1 MTENEKSRTGRTFLG
16 VSMTIFF
23 AKLLGFCRDIVFAK
37 FFGTGGLADLFQ
49 AVFSFPNLLFSS
61 IGTALSA
68 VNIPDLTYF
77 NSQCSREERNQYL
90 SNLLVQVSLFAGI
103 ISLLGIVF
111 APFIGRLIAQDL
123 GPDADRLAITLTRI
137 MMPTLLF
144 VSLTYLTTGVLQVHS
159 HFQLT
164 AAISV
169 PFNILIIAG
178 LFWKGSDVVFVGYL
192 TTIGWF
198 LQFFIQVPILVKE
211 KYSLRRFK
219 LNLRDTFTR
228 NLFRN
233 MVPILIG
240 NSLLQVSLIMDRNV
254 AMRLSEG
261 TTAALSYGSNLFVT
275 ITSVFIVG
283 MTTVVFP
290 RLSQYCLE
298 ADYASVRNL
307 LGQIFR
313 MLLFILVPY
322 LLLVICYRQEIITLI
337 YQRGAFDSRST
348 AMTSMAF
355 LLYSFAVLGYLCQ
368 EVFNRVFYAMKNF
381 RVPMTAS
388 LICLTLKFVFDY
400 FFYRQ
405 TGIIGLS
412 LSTSLALL
420 LYGIIM
426 TIMLS
431 REIGSFIDRELSSYL
446 LRLLLPSA
454 GLCGVVVVFQ
464 RFYQTTSVFGFLIPL
479 MISGV
484 IYLVIAH
491 FCGLSKVFF
500 AREASR

>member
-1 MTENEKSRTGRTFLG
+1 MIENQNPRTGKTFLS
-16 VSMTIFF
+16 VSATIFF
-23 AKLLGFCRDIVFAK
+23 AKLLGFCRDIVFAR
-37 FFGTGGLADLFQ
+37 FFGTAGLADLFQ

-77 NSQCSREERNQYL
+77 VKQRSQEERNQYL
-90 SNLLVQVSLFAGI
+90 ANLLAQVSLFAAL
-103 ISLLGIVF
+103 ISLLGIIS

-123 GPDADRLAITLTRI
+123 GPEADRLAIVLTRI

-144 VSLTYLTTGVLQVHS
+144 VSLTYLATGVLQVHS

-192 TTIGWF
+192 TTAGWL
-198 LQFFIQVPILVKE
+198 LQFLIQVPVLIKE
-211 KYSLRRFK
+211 KYNLRFK
-219 LNLRDTFTR
+219 LNFRDSYTR

-233 MVPILIG
+233 MLPILIG
-240 NSLLQVSLIMDRNV
+240 NSLLQVSLIIDRNA

-261 TTAALSYGSNLFVT
+261 STAALSYGSNLFVT

-290 RLSQYCLE
+290 RLSQHCLDE
-298 ADYASVRNL
+298 DYAAVRHL
-307 LGQIFR
+307 LGQIFK

-322 LLLVICYRQEIITLI
+322 LLLVVCYRQEIITLV

-348 AMTSMAF
+348 AMTSLAF

-368 EVFNRVFYAMKNF
+368 EVYNRVFYAMKNF
-381 RVPMTAS
+381 RVPMKAS
-388 LICLTLKFVFDY
+388 LLCLALKFAFDY
-400 FFYRQ
+400 LFFRQ
-405 TGIIGLS
+405 TGIVGLS
-412 LSTSLALL
+412 LSTALALL
-420 LYGIIM
+420 LYGILM
-426 TIMLS
+426 TFRLS
-431 REIGSFIDRELSSYL
+431 RKIGNFVNRDLMMYL

-454 GLCGVVVVFQ
+454 GLCAVVMVFQ
-464 RFYQTTSVFGFLIPL
+464 RFYPAHSAYGFLIPL
-479 MISGV
+479 MISGAV
-484 IYLVIAH
+484 YLVIAH
-491 FCGLSKVFF
+491 LCGLSKVFF
-500 AREASR
+500 VKEASR

>member
-1 MTENEKSRTGRTFLG
+1 MTENQNPRTGKTFLG
-16 VSMTIFF
+16 VSLTIFF

-61 IGTALSA
+61 IGTALSS

-77 NSQCSREERNQYL
+77 VNQRSREERNQYL
-90 SNLLVQVSLFAGI
+90 TNLFVQVSLLAAV

-111 APFIGRLIAQDL
+111 APFIGRLIAHDL
-123 GPDADRLAITLTRI
+123 GPDADRLAIMLTRI

-144 VSLTYLTTGVLQVHS
+144 VSLTYLATGVLQVHS

-198 LQFFIQVPILVKE
+198 LQFLIQVPVLIKE
-211 KYSLRRFK
+211 KYSLRSFK
-219 LNLRDTFTR
+219 LNFRDSFTR

-240 NSLLQVSLIMDRNV
+240 NSLLQVSLILDRTM
-254 AMRLSEG
+254 AIRLSEG

-290 RLSQYCLE
+290 RLSQYCLA
-298 ADYASVRNL
+298 ADYDSVRDL
-307 LGQIFR
+307 LGQIFK

-322 LLLVICYRQEIITLI
+322 LLLVICYRQEIITLV

-355 LLYSFAVLGYLCQ
+355 LLYSFSVLGYLCQ
-368 EVFNRVFYAMKNF
+368 EVYNRVFYAMKNF
-381 RVPMTAS
+381 KVPMAAS
-388 LICLTLKFVFDY
+388 LICLVLKFAFDY
-400 FFYRQ
+400 LFFRQ
-405 TGIIGLS
+405 TGIVGLS
-412 LSTSLALL
+412 LSTALALL
-420 LYGIIM
+420 LYGILM
-426 TIMLS
+426 TFMLS
-431 REIGSFIDRELSSYL
+431 RKIGNFINRDLIWYL
-446 LRLLLPSA
+446 LRLMLPSA

-464 RFYQTTSVFGFLIPL
+464 RFYPTSSAYGFLIPL
-479 MISGV
+479 IVSGV
-484 IYLVIAH
+484 IYLVISH
-491 FCGLSKVFF
+491 LCGLSKVFF

>member
-1 MTENEKSRTGRTFLG
+1 MTENQNPRTGKTFLG
-16 VSMTIFF
+16 VSLTIFF

-61 IGTALSA
+61 IGTALSS

-77 NSQCSREERNQYL
+77 VNQRSQEERNQYL
-90 SNLLVQVSLFAGI
+90 TNLFVQVSLFAAI
-103 ISLLGIVF
+103 ISLIGIVL
-111 APFIGRLIAQDL
+111 APFIGRLIAHDL
-123 GPDADRLAITLTRI
+123 GPDADRLAIMLTRI

-144 VSLTYLTTGVLQVHS
+144 VSLTFLATGVLQVHS
-159 HFQLT
+159 HFQLS

-198 LQFFIQVPILVKE
+198 LQFLIQVPVLIKE
-211 KYSLRRFK
+211 KYSLRSFK
-219 LNLRDTFTR
+219 LNLRDSFTR

-240 NSLLQVSLIMDRNV
+240 NSLLQVSLILDRTM
-254 AMRLSEG
+254 AIRLSEG

-298 ADYASVRNL
+298 ADYDSVRNL
-307 LGQIFR
+307 LGQIFK

-322 LLLVICYRQEIITLI
+322 LLLVICYRQDIITLI

-348 AMTSMAF
+348 DMTSLAF

-368 EVFNRVFYAMKNF
+368 EVYNRVFYAMKNF
-381 RVPMTAS
+381 RVPMMAS
-388 LICLTLKFVFDY
+388 LICLTLKFAFDY
-400 FFYRQ
+400 LFFRQ
-405 TGIIGLS
+405 TGIVGLS

-420 LYGIIM
+420 LYGILM
-426 TIMLS
+426 TFMLS
-431 REIGSFIDRELSSYL
+431 RKIGNFINRDLSWYL
-446 LRLLLPSA
+446 LRLILPSA
-454 GLCGVVVVFQ
+454 GLCGVVIVFQ
-464 RFYQTTSVFGFLIPL
+464 RFYPTSSTYGFLIPL
-479 MISGV
+479 IVSGV
-484 IYLVIAH
+484 VYLVIAH
-491 FCGLSKVFF
+491 LCGLIKVFF